1 MKRRAPTVLA
11 VALAGLILLLAV
23 PAAARDG
30 HGHVERNEWNVPLT
44 GIRLL

>member
-1 MKRRAPTVLA
+1 MERRVRAVLA
-11 VALAGLILLLAV
+11 VALAGLMLLVV
-23 PAAARDG
+23 PAVAQDG